1 MGILLTI
8 SRIIDALNTIIGKAA
23 GWLLLI
29 AVVISAVNAAV
40 RKIFATSSNAWL
52 DAQWYLFG
60 AAFLLCAAYTLLKN
74 GHVRIDLLSSSLSK
88 RTRDVIDLFGHI
100 FFLLPLTILMIIES
114 YPFAMRSL
122 DLKETSSNAGGLLVW
137 PAKMLILAGFFL
149 LFTQAVSETIKRF
162 AILTGKMEDIDAKK
176 EKEPV
181 IVQTME
187 EGLDQPPTIDSK

>member
-8 SRIIDALNTIIGKAA
+8 SRIIDALNSVIGKAA

-40 RKIFATSSNAWL
+40 RKIFSTSSNAWL

-74 GHVRIDLLSSSLSK
+74 GHVRIDLLSSGLSK
-88 RTRDVIDLFGHI
+88 RARDVIDLFGHI
-100 FFLLPLTILMIIES
+100 CFLLPLTILMLIES

-122 DLKETSSNAGGLLVW
+122 ELKETSSNAGGLLVW
-137 PAKMLILAGFFL
+137 PAKMLILIGFFL

-162 AILTGKMEDIDAKK
+162 AILTGRMEDINADK
-176 EKEPV
+176 EKEPP
-181 IVQTME
+181 IVQAME
-187 EGLDQPPTIDSK
+187 EGLDQPPASDR